1 MMDLTNAN
9 VIQDIKNGTIHREV
23 LMVNNATILTNALH
37 QLHFLVPMGHIGRIV
52 RVINTLGIFIAD
64 EGVISVLIRN
74 HVMK

>member
-1 MMDLTNAN
+1 MMDLTNVN

-37 QLHFLVPMGHIGRIV
+37 QLHFRVPMGHIGRIV
-52 RVINTLGIFIAD
+52 RVIFLAD
-64 EGVISVLIRN
+64 ELVISTLIRN

>member
-1 MMDLTNAN
+1 MMDLTNVN
-9 VIQDIKNGTIHREV
+9 VIQDIKNGMIHREV

-52 RVINTLGIFIAD
+52 RVIFLAD
-64 EGVISVLIRN
+64 ELVISTLIRN